1 MIALGVRAVYF
12 YRLVSTFATE
22 LSKFSLLCRF
32 KTLVNPRIKF
42 MDLSSYEVKGF
53 LRTNSLQSL
62 TVFLNV
68 MGSQIPFGG
77 HRTDC
82 GVDEIWRASRSN
94 ISNVPYIPV
103 GKTGCVEMPMFLGA
117 LMQVPCSKFKPTQ
130 LASH

>member
-1 MIALGVRAVYF
+1 MCIMVLGVRAIYF
-12 YRLVSTFATE
+12 CRLALMYTRE

-42 MDLSSYEVKGF
+42 MDLSSYEVKGV

-68 MGSQIPFGG
+68 TGSQITFGG

-82 GVDEIWRASRSN
+82 GLHEISRACRSN
-94 ISNVPYIPV
+94 ISNVLYIPV
-103 GKTGCVEMPMFLGA
+103 GKTGRVEFDGKA
-117 LMQVPCSKFKPTQ
+117 NWYYFT
-130 LASH
+130 A